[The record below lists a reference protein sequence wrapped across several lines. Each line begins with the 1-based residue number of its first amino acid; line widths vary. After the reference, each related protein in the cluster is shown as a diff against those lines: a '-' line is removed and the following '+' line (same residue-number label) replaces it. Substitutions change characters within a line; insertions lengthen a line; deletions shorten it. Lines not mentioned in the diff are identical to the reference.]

1 VSTFRRLTLIG
12 IDLLLVASATLV
24 AVMLR
29 GNFDTISDSLIILMP
44 YVLISTGCA
53 FAVFLA
59 GRLDRTPWRYTS
71 VADLLQVIVLSVL
84 AILLALVFTFALNRL
99 EPVARSLPVV
109 QGGLIVSF
117 LVFARSAVRF
127 WHTRQ
132 IRINGNAGVNVQPH
146 ETVLVVGVNTLTE
159 LYLMSASEFA
169 SRRVQVAGLLAE
181 EPSMRGRAIQQKP
194 VLGTIEELPEILQ
207 KLEVHGVAVD
217 RVVVATAKDRLRPR
231 ALETLLEV
239 EKSSDIVIQFL
250 SEQLG
255 FEGFSEEAAA
265 LSSQKRNFVPEQ
277 SALARLENVIDIDNT
292 NSNFL
297 FRKRIFDVF
306 GAALLIITLTPVVLI
321 VALVVALD
329 VGFPLI
335 FWQQRP
341 GLYGRPIKLYK
352 FRTMRAAHDRQRRIP
367 DDERSSAIGRIIRR
381 ARLDELPQ
389 LYNVLIGDMSLI
401 GPRPLLPCDQST
413 DYAGRL
419 SVRPGIT
426 GWAQVNGG
434 RIISPSDKCILDI
447 WYAQNASFVLDL
459 KIVLAT
465 AKVIFLGDRIN
476 TEVVNQAR
484 SDLCLNSQLRAIM
497 VPAE

>member
-1 VSTFRRLTLIG
+1 MSTFRRLTLIG

-99 EPVARSLPVV
+99 EPVARQLPVV

-181 EPSMRGRAIQQKP
+181 EPSMRGRTIQQKP
-194 VLGTIEELPEILQ
+194 VLGTIEELLEILQ
-207 KLEVHGVAVD
+207 RLELHGVAVD
-217 RVVVATAKDRLRPR
+217 RVVVASAKDRLRPR

-265 LSSQKRNFVPEQ
+265 LSSQKRNGVPEP
-277 SALARLENVIDIDNT
+277 ALARLESIIDADNT
-292 NSNFL
+292 TSSFL
-297 FRKRIFDVF
+297 FRKRIFDVC
-306 GAALLIITLTPVVLI
+306 GAALLIITLSPVVLI

-341 GLYGRPIKLYK
+341 GLYGRPFKLYK
-352 FRTMRAAHDRQRRIP
+352 FRTMGAAHDRQQRRIP

-459 KIVLAT
+459 KIVLHT

-476 TEVVNQAR
+476 TEALDRAR
-484 SDLCLNSQLRAIM
+484 IGLDLKASPQREM
-497 VPAE
+497 TPAE

>member
-1 VSTFRRLTLIG
+1 
-12 IDLLLVASATLV
+12 
-24 AVMLR
+24 
-29 GNFDTISDSLIILMP
+29 
-44 YVLISTGCA
+44 
-53 FAVFLA
+53 
-59 GRLDRTPWRYTS
+59 
-71 VADLLQVIVLSVL
+71 
-84 AILLALVFTFALNRL
+84 
-99 EPVARSLPVV
+99 
-109 QGGLIVSF
+109 
-117 LVFARSAVRF
+117 
-127 WHTRQ
+127 
-132 IRINGNAGVNVQPH
+132 
-146 ETVLVVGVNTLTE
+146 
-159 LYLMSASEFA
+159 
-169 SRRVQVAGLLAE
+169 
-181 EPSMRGRAIQQKP
+181 MRGRAIQQKP
-194 VLGTIEELPEILQ
+194 VLGTIEELLEILQ
-207 KLEVHGVAVD
+207 RLELHGVAVD
-217 RVVVATAKDRLRPR
+217 RVVVASAKDRLRPR

-341 GLYGRPIKLYK
+341 GLYGRPFKLYK
-352 FRTMRAAHDRQRRIP
+352 FRTMGAAHDSQQRRIP

-459 KIVLAT
+459 KIVLST
-465 AKVIFLGDRIN
+465 TKVIFLGDRIN
-476 TEVVNQAR
+476 TEAVNQAR
-484 SDLCLNSQLRAIM
+484 SDLGLNGELRATM

>member
-1 VSTFRRLTLIG
+1 
-12 IDLLLVASATLV
+12 
-24 AVMLR
+24 
-29 GNFDTISDSLIILMP
+29 MP

-53 FAVFLA
+53 FVVFLA

-99 EPVARSLPVV
+99 EPVARQLPVV

-117 LVFARSAVRF
+117 LVFARTAVRF

-132 IRINGNAGVNVQPH
+132 IRINGSAGVNVQPH

-159 LYLMSASEFA
+159 LYLMSATEFA

-181 EPSMRGRAIQQKP
+181 EPIMRGRSIQQKP
-194 VLGTIEELPEILQ
+194 VLGTIEELQEILQ

-217 RVVVATAKDRLRPR
+217 RVVVATAKDRLGPR
-231 ALETLLEV
+231 ALEALLEV
-239 EKSSDIVIQFL
+239 EKSSDIVIQFI

-255 FEGFSEEAAA
+255 FEGFPEEAPA
-265 LSSQKRNFVPEQ
+265 LSSQKRNNVPNQ
-277 SALARLENVIDIDNT
+277 RALARLENVIDVDNT
-292 NSNFL
+292 NSSFL

-321 VALVVALD
+321 VTLVVALD

-352 FRTMRAAHDRQRRIP
+352 FRTMRAAHDRQQRRIP

-389 LYNVLIGDMSLI
+389 LYNVLVGDMSLI

-413 DYAGRL
+413 DFAARL

-434 RIISPSDKCILDI
+434 RIISPSDKCILDV

-459 KIVLAT
+459 KIALST

-476 TEVVNQAR
+476 TEAVNQAR
-484 SDLCLNSQLRAIM
+484 SDLGLNGQLRATMI
-497 VPAE
+497 PAE